1 MNEAAGFQWAEV
13 GKEVD
18 DLGRPSWMG
27 RRLITGWV
35 TGLAAIL
42 VAILAA
48 ILDAILETILAAI
61 LDGRFVY
68 FLIEVRRFTY
78 QFLSF

>member
-1 MNEAAGFQWAEV
+1 MNEAAGFQLAEV

-48 ILDAILETILAAI
+48 ILEAILAAI

-78 QFLSF
+78 QFL